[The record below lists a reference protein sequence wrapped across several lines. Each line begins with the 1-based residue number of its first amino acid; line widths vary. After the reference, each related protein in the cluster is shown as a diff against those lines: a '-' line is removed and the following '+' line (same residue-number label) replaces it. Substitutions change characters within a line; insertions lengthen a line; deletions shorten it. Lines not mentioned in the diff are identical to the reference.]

1 MYNEEEKNYKYDA
14 FISYRHSELDQF
26 VAEKIQKYLEEFK
39 LPKNVKGKSGLKKT
53 KIQRVFRDKEEL
65 TITNNLEDPIVQA
78 LKGSEYLIVICSPR
92 IKESVWCRKE
102 IEKFIQ
108 YHGRNKILTVLIEGE
123 PGESFPEELLYEEE
137 MVKENGVETI
147 YRKEIEPLAADIR
160 AKSRRQMC
168 TLLKTELLRVIAP
181 IFGLEYDDL
190 RQRHR
195 ERKVK
200 RVLTATVAA
209 AGLGLAVGVAGV
221 ASAMVINSQKDKIT
235 VQNEKLLQYQA
246 ENLSEKAL
254 EYLELDRRQDAIN
267 TALASLTEFEGTKM
281 PYTAMGRLALTQAL
295 RVYDIGTNNKAQNQL
310 LAQAN
315 IRNMQLSPSGKY
327 VMALDKT
334 KKMYVWDV
342 TTGEL
347 VSLIDDIAT
356 DKTFSWYNGFAGDA
370 AIYYINK
377 DNKVIVRNFTN
388 NEDKIVDEDA
398 AFVTYIKGDATGKYL
413 VVNNQNVITVYDAM
427 SGETVYQVKI
437 EKDKAVNS
445 DILWCND
452 KILYIEEDSEE
463 AADVTESSR
472 CIKIVD
478 VKSGKVVEHLADY
491 KYIDEAQC
499 LGEYIYILINN
510 FDSREEEEYGAVYA
524 LEASSGKVVWQS
536 KYKDRVIDTMQ
547 VIEKDGEEYVAFSS
561 YDEVICLDGKTGSD
575 YYRVTLLE
583 GITDFAVNNA
593 GYGQILDKKGQ
604 ITAFNIFDRNT
615 YGMEYYLECK
625 VSQIDAFKICQ
636 DGFLVL
642 PMSSNYI
649 IKYGITDNQDKEAY
663 VADEALLKAMDEL
676 WLDFKDCTE
685 DAVKIGVPNPEL
697 VANILYV
704 NDNVAMVAYLDM
716 TLEIYDV
723 ANKKVIS
730 SITDIESVPVQC
742 FGSDNEGNIYITGYT
757 CGYCFDKDYN
767 LIAEIDDLKYVNAK
781 EGYMVIGVME
791 DNLWKVPIY
800 SMEELI
806 EKAEEIGK

>member
-334 KKMYVWDV
+334 KKMYVW
-342 TTGEL
+342 
-347 VSLIDDIAT
+347 
-356 DKTFSWYNGFAGDA
+356 
-370 AIYYINK
+370 
-377 DNKVIVRNFTN
+377 
-388 NEDKIVDEDA
+388 
-398 AFVTYIKGDATGKYL
+398 
-413 VVNNQNVITVYDAM
+413 M
-427 SGETVYQVKI
+427 SQQG
-437 EKDKAVNS
+437 N
-445 DILWCND
+445 L
-452 KILYIEEDSEE
+452 
-463 AADVTESSR
+463 
-472 CIKIVD
+472 
-478 VKSGKVVEHLADY
+478 
-491 KYIDEAQC
+491 
-499 LGEYIYILINN
+499 
-510 FDSREEEEYGAVYA
+510 
-524 LEASSGKVVWQS
+524 
-536 KYKDRVIDTMQ
+536 
-547 VIEKDGEEYVAFSS
+547 
-561 YDEVICLDGKTGSD
+561 
-575 YYRVTLLE
+575 
-583 GITDFAVNNA
+583 
-593 GYGQILDKKGQ
+593 
-604 ITAFNIFDRNT
+604 
-615 YGMEYYLECK
+615 
-625 VSQIDAFKICQ
+625 
-636 DGFLVL
+636 
-642 PMSSNYI
+642 
-649 IKYGITDNQDKEAY
+649 
-663 VADEALLKAMDEL
+663 
-676 WLDFKDCTE
+676 
-685 DAVKIGVPNPEL
+685 
-697 VANILYV
+697 
-704 NDNVAMVAYLDM
+704 
-716 TLEIYDV
+716 
-723 ANKKVIS
+723 
-730 SITDIESVPVQC
+730 SV
-742 FGSDNEGNIYITGYT
+742 
-757 CGYCFDKDYN
+757 
-767 LIAEIDDLKYVNAK
+767 
-781 EGYMVIGVME
+781 
-791 DNLWKVPIY
+791 
-800 SMEELI
+800 
-806 EKAEEIGK
+806 